1 MEKLTQLDDKKPVDT
16 GAILVLVL
24 LLLLLVVVIGLA
36 VIMDCDLA
44 QKICAIDSARGR
56 IVIQW
61 AEGFG
66 ILAIGAEVQ
75 QIFPV
80 STGNTILD
88 AAIHGGLGAIVGIII
103 VGIPLLILKELARG

>member
-16 GAILVLVL
+16 GAIVVLVL
-24 LLLLLVVVIGLA
+24 LLFIIVIIGLA
-36 VIMDCDLA
+36 VFMDCDLA
-44 QKICAIDSARGR
+44 QKICAIDSAKGS

-61 AEGFG
+61 AEGFR
-66 ILAIGAEVQ
+66 ILVIGAEVQ

-88 AAIHGGLGAIVGIII
+88 ATIHGGLGAIVGIII
-103 VGIPLLILKELARG
+103 VGVPLLILKELARG